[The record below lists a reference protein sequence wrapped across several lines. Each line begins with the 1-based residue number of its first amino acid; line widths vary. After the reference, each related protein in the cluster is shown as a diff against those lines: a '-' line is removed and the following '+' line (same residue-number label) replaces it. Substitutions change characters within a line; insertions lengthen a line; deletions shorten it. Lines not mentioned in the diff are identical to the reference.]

1 MFRKHLRFRRRIF
14 AGLAFAAL
22 AAPTA
27 AQAQSGVFVD
37 GGPAPVS
44 NVTVSS
50 YQPSY
55 LRYHEVGAP
64 VAAGQVAR
72 SERSYTAGAQ
82 LTPEVKR
89 WLAMAQATR
98 YQQESAAISERS
110 NTDATITP
118 LQADGL
124 RWNAMARFYEQNK
137 PSVAISERSNGVKG
151 PDPSLVSQVALST
164 SSGFDWSDAG
174 IGASTVFGAALLLG
188 IAIFFTRRNQHS
200 GLTSA

>member
-14 AGLAFAAL
+14 VGLAFAAL
-22 AAPTA
+22 AAPAA

-37 GGPAPVS
+37 GGPVPVS
-44 NVTVSS
+44 TVTVGS

-64 VAAGQVAR
+64 VAAGPQAR
-72 SERSYTAGAQ
+72 SERSYSGSTQ
-82 LTPEVKR
+82 LPLEVQR
-89 WLAMAQATR
+89 MLAMAKATTPK
-98 YQQESAAISERS
+98 QTVAAISEHSR
-110 NTDATITP
+110 TVPTITP

-124 RWNAMARFYEQNK
+124 RWTAMARFYEENQ

-151 PDPSLVSQVALST
+151 PDPSLVPQVALAT

-174 IGASTVFGAALLLG
+174 IGASTVFAAALLLG
-188 IAIFFTRRNQHS
+188 IAIFLTRRNQHS